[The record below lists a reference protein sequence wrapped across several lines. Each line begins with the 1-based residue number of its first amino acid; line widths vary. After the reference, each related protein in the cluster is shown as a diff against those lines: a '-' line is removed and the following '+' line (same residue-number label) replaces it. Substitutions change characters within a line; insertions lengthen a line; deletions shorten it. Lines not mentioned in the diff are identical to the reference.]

1 MAKTGIAEITQSRIL
16 PVITLNNV
24 RDAEPLADALK
35 RAGMKVLEVT
45 LRTQASMEALAI
57 LASDPDLLVGVGSV
71 TKISQLEKAHSL
83 GARFAVSPGILR
95 HLVVAAQELDI
106 AYLPGVATSSEIM
119 LGLDCGLTT
128 LKFFP
133 SETLGGV
140 PALKAL
146 SGPFPDMTFVPT
158 GGINLEN
165 AGSYLA
171 QKNVLAIGGS
181 WMVAPQLIEQGE
193 FEKISTLAAAAI
205 KQFAVEH

>member
-1 MAKTGIAEITQSRIL
+1 MNKTSIAEITRSQIL

-45 LRTQASMEALAI
+45 LRTEASMDALAI

-71 TKISQLEKAHSL
+71 TKIAQLEKAHLL
-83 GARFAVSPGILR
+83 GARFAVSPGILK
-95 HLVVAAQELDI
+95 HLVIGAEDLGI
-106 AYLPGVATSSEIM
+106 TYLPGVATSSEIM
-119 LGLDCGLTT
+119 LGIDCGLNT

-140 PALKAL
+140 SALKAL
-146 SGPFPDMTFVPT
+146 SGPFPDMNFIPT

-165 AGSYLA
+165 ASNYLT

-181 WMVAPQLIEQGE
+181 WMVAPNLIERGA
-193 FEKISTLAAAAI
+193 FEEITALTVAAI
-205 KQFAVEH
+205 KQFTLEH